1 MVAIDEKQEALRLLH
16 GIENGGLSPADA
28 AVIAENIDHVL
39 VYVIVSYLRAIHP
52 ASDPVANAVLER
64 VVNLTSGSPT
74 VVRKHKEGEEDPV
87 SRWFE
92 DEYDYADF
100 RGRDAELIALI
111 VDKLET

>member
-1 MVAIDEKQEALRLLH
+1 MVVIDEKHEALRLLH

-52 ASDPVANAVLER
+52 ASDPAANAVLER
-64 VVNLTSGSPT
+64 VVSLTSGSPI
-74 VVRKHKEGEEDPV
+74 VVRKHKEGEQDPV

-100 RGRDAELIALI
+100 RDRDAELIALI